1 MDGQYNRGLAGS
13 RTGRIL
19 SCSMS
24 VLSILAGPRARKQ
37 LSDNGLRQQDVALL
51 AGASGGPKWFV
62 LYGMDRFLFGT
73 FFRGREEPLA
83 TLGTSAGA
91 WRLACLGLHDPL
103 SGIERLARRYSTQ
116 TYSTERPDRHE
127 VSREAR
133 RLVQYVLGDSGAA
146 EIAGNPLIRTHIIA
160 DRARGLMRA
169 EHPAV
174 LAAGLTACGLANG
187 FSRRSLGWFFERT
200 VFATQ
205 PGVLPFPF
213 DDLPTREV
221 ALTGDNVAEVL
232 MATGSIPLVM
242 EGVRG
247 VPGAPGALFRDGGIT
262 DYHFDLPF
270 SRLKGLVLYPHF
282 YAGLVPGWFDKMVRW
297 RRIRPE
303 HFDNVVVLAPSAD
316 FVATLPYGKIP
327 DRKDF
332 EVMGTQQRMD
342 YWARVLDASHTLG
355 EAVADLVE
363 NGRGLDDIRP
373 LTSVRRKHL

>member
-1 MDGQYNRGLAGS
+1 
-13 RTGRIL
+13 
-19 SCSMS
+19 MS
-24 VLSILAGPRARKQ
+24 VLSILAGPKARRK
-37 LSDNGLRQQDVALL
+37 LSDNGLRQEDFALL

-62 LYGMDRFLFGT
+62 LYGMDRYLFGT
-73 FFRGREEPLA
+73 FFRDRRLPLA
-83 TLGTSAGA
+83 TIGTSAGA

-133 RLVQYVLGDSGAA
+133 QLVHHVLGETGAS
-146 EIAGNPLIRTHIIA
+146 EIADNSVIRTHIIA
-160 DRARGLMRA
+160 DRARGVMRA
-169 EHPAV
+169 ERPAV
-174 LAAGLTACGLANG
+174 LAAGLAACGLTNAV
-187 FSRRSLGWFFERT
+187 SRRSLGLFFERT
-200 VFATQ
+200 VFASQ
-205 PGVLPFPF
+205 PGELPLSF
-213 DDLPTREV
+213 DDLPTRHV
-221 ALTGDNVAEVL
+221 ALTGENVTEAL

-247 VPGAPGALFRDGGIT
+247 VPGAPDALFRDGGIT

-270 SRLKGLVLYPHF
+270 SQLEGLVLYPHF
-282 YAGLVPGWFDKMVRW
+282 YAGLVPGWFDKMARW
-297 RRIRPE
+297 RRINPA

-332 EVMGTQQRMD
+332 EVMGAQQRLE
-342 YWARVLDASHTLG
+342 YWARVLEASHALG

-373 LTSVRRKHL
+373 LTSARHKHL